1 MIRKSS
7 LTGGLAL
14 LLSHTVMYAQDNPI
28 VPDRPG
34 FSTGTYTVKPGW
46 FNVESGYQYAFNNNG
61 TNYTTQTVP
70 LLSLRIGVSPKA
82 ELNLLWDGWNI
93 QDDDNQPSDTSVSD
107 LSVGGKYRLYE
118 SEQYNITALG
128 LISLPVGSKLSTSN
142 NVDPLLGFLWD
153 YSLSSNVS
161 LFGVIQG
168 SSFKSEGDRV
178 YDIQPAIGASF
189 SHTEKLG
196 TFIEYYSI
204 IPFDS
209 QLNTQ
214 SVIDAGMTYLF
225 NKDTQLDVNFGFGL
239 NNASDNF
246 VGFGIARQF
255 SP

>member
-1 MIRKSS
+1 
-7 LTGGLAL
+7 
-14 LLSHTVMYAQDNPI
+14 
-28 VPDRPG
+28 
-34 FSTGTYTVKPGW
+34 
-46 FNVESGYQYAFNNNG
+46 
-61 TNYTTQTVP
+61 
-70 LLSLRIGVSPKA
+70 LRIGISPKA

-93 QDDDNQPSDTSVSD
+93 QDDDNQPSDTFVSD

-118 SEQYNITALG
+118 SEQYNLTALG
-128 LISLPVGSKLSTSN
+128 MISLPVGSRPSTSN
-142 NVDPLLGFLWD
+142 NVDPLLGLLWD

-168 SSFKSEGDRV
+168 SSFKSDGDRV

-214 SVIDAGMTYLF
+214 SVIDAGITYLF
-225 NKDTQLDVNFGFGL
+225 NKDTQLDVNFGVGL